1 MVKRV
6 QLTKAGLRKPLPTG
20 LTKQQVLT
28 ELQKRIQKVRQT
40 KSLTTPK
47 KAGTSMVA
55 RGMVGTSFAQNR
67 IEKVGMLAANGGV
80 QGKLARAI
88 GEVHKLL
95 STSGIELEARDHQV
109 LVNIV
114 NKLIAS
120 KLGKSSG
127 KNAKPLKLTPLEEK
141 TLKQYYKANTG
152 KELEL

>member
-6 QLTKAGLRKPLPTG
+6 QLTKAGLRKPLPSG

-28 ELQKRIQKVRQT
+28 ELQKRIQKVEQT
-40 KSLTTPK
+40 KSLTTPRK
-47 KAGTSMVA
+47 PGTSMVA
-55 RGMVGTSFAQNR
+55 RGMIGTSFAQNR
-67 IEKVGMLAANGGV
+67 IEKVGMLAANGGK

-88 GEVHKLL
+88 GLVHTAL

-114 NKLIAS
+114 NKL
-120 KLGKSSG
+120 GKSSS
-127 KNAKPLKLTPLEEK
+127 KNAKPLKLTLLEEK
-141 TLKQYYKANTG
+141 TLKQYYRANTG